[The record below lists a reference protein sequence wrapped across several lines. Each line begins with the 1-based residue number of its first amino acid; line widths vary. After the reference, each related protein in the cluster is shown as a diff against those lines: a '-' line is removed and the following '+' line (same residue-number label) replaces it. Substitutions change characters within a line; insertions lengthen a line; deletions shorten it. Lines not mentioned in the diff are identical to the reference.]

1 MVHWLIRHASNA
13 GDMDMIPGQGTK
25 MSHAAWC
32 SQEKKRML
40 RKKRRTRIVSTCYE
54 DQTEFYFV
62 LVYTS
67 LFI

>member
-32 SQEKKRML
+32 SQEKKKNV
-40 RKKRRTRIVSTCYE
+40 KKKKKNKNSE
-54 DQTEFYFV
+54 H
-62 LVYTS
+62 L
-67 LFI
+67 L

>member
-32 SQEKKRML
+32 SQEKKNV
-40 RKKRRTRIVSTCYE
+40 KKKKKNKNSE
-54 DQTEFYFV
+54 H
-62 LVYTS
+62 L
-67 LFI
+67 L

>member
-32 SQEKKRML
+32 SQEKKKKNVK
-40 RKKRRTRIVSTCYE
+40 KKRRTRIVSTCYE
-54 DQTEFYFV
+54 DQSFILY
-62 LVYTS
+62 YTS